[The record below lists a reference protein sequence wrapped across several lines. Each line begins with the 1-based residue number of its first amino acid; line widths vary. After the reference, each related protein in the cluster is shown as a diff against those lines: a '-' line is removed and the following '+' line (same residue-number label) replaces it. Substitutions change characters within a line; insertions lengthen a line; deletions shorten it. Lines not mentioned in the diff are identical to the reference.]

1 MTETKQNSLGTE
13 PIGRLLLKFSVPTAL
28 TLMVNCLYNI
38 GHAVGIKGV
47 AATNVTFPIGIIAA
61 ALALLIGDGCA
72 ANVSLHL
79 GRGEQEEADRTFANA
94 VMLLFGVGI
103 LLSVFG
109 CIFARQLVVF
119 FGASPSV
126 VAEAVLYMSIILLG
140 QPFGMCNMAF
150 TAIIR
155 ADGNPQYM
163 MRSMMIGAALNV
175 VLDPI
180 FIFVFR
186 WGIQGAALATIIGQI
201 VSGVIALAYLPR
213 FSHFAIRKKYLRLKW
228 RFIGDIVQLG
238 FPSLCTQ
245 TATAATQIVMNNLMR
260 KYGAA
265 TIYGSEIALSC
276 YGLMMKIYQ
285 IAHAMFVGLASG
297 TQPINGFNF
306 GARQYERVKQTIQTA
321 AKISIGISVLWFL
334 VFRYGGG
341 FLAALFV
348 EEEPL
353 YQEFAVHCF
362 RLYMLGFFVY
372 GLPNVTASFFQAIG
386 SPVKSLMVSLSRQV
400 IFLIPFALLFSAH
413 FGMDGALGAA
423 PVADVL
429 AFLLAALL
437 LKRELRGWKKKNM
450 IA

>member
-28 TLMVNCLYNI
+28 TLMVNCLYNIVDQIFI

-150 TAIIR
+150 TASIR

-228 RFIGDIVQLG
+228 RFIGDIVRLG

-265 TIYGSEIALSC
+265 TIYGSEIARDFCAVVSGVPLWRRLSGGAFC
-276 YGLMMKIYQ
+276 GGGTAL
-285 IAHAMFVGLASG
+285 SG
-297 TQPINGFNF
+297 ICGALLPLVYAGVLCLWTAECDGILLSGNRQPCEISDGFAFQTGDFPDSVCTPSF
-306 GARQYERVKQTIQTA
+306 GAFWDGWCVRGQSR
-321 AKISIGISVLWFL
+321 
-334 VFRYGGG
+334 G
-341 FLAALFV
+341 F
-348 EEEPL
+348 
-353 YQEFAVHCF
+353 
-362 RLYMLGFFVY
+362 
-372 GLPNVTASFFQAIG
+372 
-386 SPVKSLMVSLSRQV
+386 
-400 IFLIPFALLFSAH
+400 
-413 FGMDGALGAA
+413 
-423 PVADVL
+423 
-429 AFLLAALL
+429 
-437 LKRELRGWKKKNM
+437 
-450 IA
+450 